1 MPLAY
6 AAATASEAPK
16 PSKGKRWREEESAD
30 EDEGHD
36 QCIICHEDFNNS
48 GDHKGLLAIFCLYAV
63 FCIRVSSINV
73 HEPNLP

>member
-1 MPLAY
+1 VPLAY

-36 QCIICHEDFNNS
+36 QCII
-48 GDHKGLLAIFCLYAV
+48 GLLAIFCLYAV